1 MRAAVKGAVATVAL
15 TGLAA
20 GGYGLYTMA
29 HKDDNLKPVAP
40 AAAHDASAMHT
51 LPHAADLKAF
61 EDFMAEYRKEY
72 DTEEEKMAAF
82 RTFVKNLRLI
92 EAHNAKAGGMSK
104 LAVNAF
110 ADVEPEVFKSN
121 KLGLKN
127 KPADERRKF
136 YNNLGVFRASGVA
149 VPDSI
154 DWRTKGA
161 VTPVKNQGQCGS
173 CWSFSTTG
181 ALEGRNQVLTGDLCS
196 ISEQQFVDCDT
207 ENDHGCNGGL
217 MDYAFAFAEKHNL
230 CSEESFPYE
239 GTDGKCPADLESTC
253 KVCVPKGSVTGF
265 QDVKSN
271 DVDAM
276 KEALSQGPVSVAIEA
291 DQAVFQFYKSGV
303 VTSAECG
310 NQLDHGVLAVGYG
323 VDKDD
328 ATGEDIPYFLVKNSW
343 GPSWGVDGYVKI
355 SAKLT
360 SAGLSECGILTQPSF
375 PVLKKVEFTQ
385 NPFKTVAA
393 AQQGQEQLY
402 I

>member
-40 AAAHDASAMHT
+40 AVAHDGSAMHT

-92 EAHNAKAGGMSK
+92 EAHNAKSGMSK

-110 ADVEPEVFKSN
+110 ADVEPETFKSN

-173 CWSFSTTG
+173 CWSFSVSQSTNCCSEMEHRSPVSTWLRPSR
-181 ALEGRNQVLTGDLCS
+181 APVVEKDQQEPHWPWFLTGVTAPFLVQSMESGTATPVDSKVPRFLYSDFMSAGRAFRPRRSERKCS
-196 ISEQQFVDCDT
+196 
-207 ENDHGCNGGL
+207 
-217 MDYAFAFAEKHNL
+217 
-230 CSEESFPYE
+230 
-239 GTDGKCPADLESTC
+239 
-253 KVCVPKGSVTGF
+253 GF
-265 QDVKSN
+265 
-271 DVDAM
+271 
-276 KEALSQGPVSVAIEA
+276 
-291 DQAVFQFYKSGV
+291 
-303 VTSAECG
+303 TSAKSFTARTTPLSLALCDSMMRR
-310 NQLDHGVLAVGYG
+310 LDTNTSNLASFSSS
-323 VDKDD
+323 D
-328 ATGEDIPYFLVKNSW
+328 A
-343 GPSWGVDGYVKI
+343 
-355 SAKLT
+355 
-360 SAGLSECGILTQPSF
+360 
-375 PVLKKVEFTQ
+375 
-385 NPFKTVAA
+385 
-393 AQQGQEQLY
+393 
-402 I
+402 